1 MEVSA
6 AASFFFTL
14 ITGETVDFVN
24 LVIMETQ
31 LFLSLYF
38 LFLILLFMF
47 LHFGFSLGVFL
58 VQIRDV
64 RY

>member
-6 AASFFFTL
+6 AASFFSHSLQETL
-14 ITGETVDFVN
+14 DFVN

-38 LFLILLFMF
+38 LFLILLFML

-58 VQIRDV
+58 VKIRDV